1 MVTRTRKNG
10 ALYSFYLLDNGTTA
24 GGYKNYI
31 TVAKTPDDETQP
43 EIIQNIPVKT
53 LDGYSIKINK
63 KSISAADGARGAF
76 SFIRNCIRND
86 FMMCYVY
93 KIIENFFD

>member
-1 MVTRTRKNG
+1 MVTRTRRNG
-10 ALYSFYLLDNGTTA
+10 ALYSFYLIHEETRSGW
-24 GGYKNYI
+24 KHYI
-31 TVAKTPDDETQP
+31 KAVKTPDDEKQP
-43 EIIQNIPVKT
+43 EIIKNIPVKT

-86 FMMCYVY
+86 FMMTYVY
-93 KIIENFFD
+93 KIIETFFD